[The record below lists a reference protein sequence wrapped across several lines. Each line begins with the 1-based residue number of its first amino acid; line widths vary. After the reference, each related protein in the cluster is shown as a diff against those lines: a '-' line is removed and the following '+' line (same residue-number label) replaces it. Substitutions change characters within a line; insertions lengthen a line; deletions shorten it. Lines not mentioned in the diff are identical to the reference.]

1 MSELDMSL
9 NKVPEKVQSVHL
21 MGICGTGMGAL
32 AGMLKEKGLEVTG
45 SDTQVYPP
53 MSTFLASIGIKI
65 FQDYS
70 PDNLDHHPD
79 LVIVGNVIRRDNE
92 EVRGLAEKK
101 IPFVSFPQALSHLFL
116 KGKIPLV
123 VAGTHGKTTT
133 ASILAA
139 ILEHAGSDPGFMIGG
154 IVKGFG
160 RNYKLGQGPYFVI
173 EGDEYDTA
181 FFDKGPKFL
190 HYQPHIAIL
199 TSVEFDHAD
208 IYRDLAEVKD
218 AFRRFVR
225 IIPSSGVLVAHTED
239 GIVREVIK
247 DASCPV
253 IGYGETHIR
262 LRRTKDKGNNPPS
275 PPFTKGGNTFSSS
288 LEKDDTS
295 SIPPLEKGDTGGFS
309 GEDKDRLWTLTD
321 CLTEGEGAK
330 VSVKKEGGFYARFTS
345 PLIGRHN
352 ALNTLAVIAVLDRI
366 GLAPEAIQ
374 AGLSSFQGVCRRQE
388 VRGIKNGVTVIDD
401 FAHHP
406 TAVHETLL
414 ALRAAYPGRRLIAVF
429 EPRTNSSRRRVF
441 QDDYALSFD
450 AADSII
456 VREPPGLENIPE
468 QDRFSSGNLVEDL
481 KTRGRTAY
489 YFPDTDGI
497 LGFLKEYARGG
508 DVIAI
513 MSNGGF
519 DNIHKRLLDIL

>member
-1 MSELDMSL
+1 MFELDMQL
-9 NKVPEKVQSVHL
+9 NKMPEKVQSVHL

-65 FQDYS
+65 FQGYS
-70 PDNLDHHPD
+70 LDNLNHDPD
-79 LVIVGNVIRRDNE
+79 LVIVGNVIRRENE
-92 EVRGLAEKK
+92 EVRGLAERN
-101 IPFVSFPQALSHLFL
+101 IPFLSFPQALSHLFL

-139 ILEHAGSDPGFMIGG
+139 ILEHAGLDPGFMIGG

-160 RNYKLGQGPYFVI
+160 RNYKLGKGPYFVI

-190 HYQPHIAIL
+190 HYRPHIAIL

-225 IIPSSGVLVAHTED
+225 IIPSSGALVAHTED

-247 DASCPV
+247 DAPCTV
-253 IGYGETHIR
+253 IGYGE
-262 LRRTKDKGNNPPS
+262 DKGL
-275 PPFTKGGNTFSSS
+275 TWS
-288 LEKDDTS
+288 LA
-295 SIPPLEKGDTGGFS
+295 
-309 GEDKDRLWTLTD
+309 D
-321 CLTEGEGAK
+321 CLTEGGGTEF
-330 VSVKKEGGFYARFTS
+330 SVKKEGGFYARFTG

-366 GLAPEAIQ
+366 GIAPEAIQ
-374 AGLSSFQGVCRRQE
+374 AGLSSFQGVRRRQE
-388 VRGIKNGVTVIDD
+388 VRGIKNDVTVIDD

-406 TAVHETLL
+406 TAVRETLL

-468 QDRFSSGNLVEDL
+468 QDRFSSRNLVEDL

-497 LGFLKEYARGG
+497 LGFLKEHAGGG
-508 DVIAI
+508 DVIAV

-519 DNIHKRLLDIL
+519 DNIHQRLLDIL

>member
-1 MSELDMSL
+1 MFDLDMCL
-9 NKVPEKVQSVHL
+9 NKVPEKVRGVHL

-53 MSTFLASIGIKI
+53 MSTFLASLDIKI
-65 FQDYS
+65 FQGYS
-70 PDNLDHHPD
+70 PDNINHHPD
-79 LVIVGNVIRRDNE
+79 LVIVGNVIRRENE

-101 IPFVSFPQALSHLFL
+101 IPFVSFPQALRHLFL

-139 ILEHAGSDPGFMIGG
+139 ILEHAGLDPGFMIGG

-225 IIPSSGVLVAHTED
+225 IIPASGALVAHTED

-247 DASCPV
+247 DAPCPV
-253 IGYGETHIR
+253 IGYGE
-262 LRRTKDKGNNPPS
+262 DKGL
-275 PPFTKGGNTFSSS
+275 T
-288 LEKDDTS
+288 
-295 SIPPLEKGDTGGFS
+295 
-309 GEDKDRLWTLTD
+309 WTLAD
-321 CLTEGEGAK
+321 CLTEEGRTRF
-330 VSVKKEGGFYARFTS
+330 SVKKEGGFYAHFTS

-366 GLAPEAIQ
+366 GLSPEAIQ

-388 VRGIKNGVTVIDD
+388 VRGIKNDITVIDD

-406 TAVHETLL
+406 TAVRETLL

-429 EPRTNSSRRRVF
+429 EPRTNSSRRKVF
-441 QDDYALSFD
+441 QDDYAHSFD
-450 AADSII
+450 AADSVI

-468 QDRFSSGNLVEDL
+468 QDRFSSRTLVEDL

-497 LGFLKEYARGG
+497 LGFLKEHVRGG

-519 DNIHKRLLDIL
+519 DNIHEKLLAIL

>member
-1 MSELDMSL
+1 MSDLDMSL
-9 NKVPEKVQSVHL
+9 NKVPEKLQCVHL

-53 MSTFLASIGIKI
+53 MSTFLASLGIKI
-65 FQDYS
+65 FQGYS
-70 PDNLDHHPD
+70 PDNLGHDPD
-79 LVIVGNVIRRDNE
+79 LVIVGNVIRRENE
-92 EVRGLAEKK
+92 EVRGLAERN
-101 IPFVSFPQALSHLFL
+101 IPFLSFPQALSHLFL

-160 RNYKLGQGPYFVI
+160 RNYKLGKGPYFVI

-190 HYQPHIAIL
+190 HYQPQIAIL

-225 IIPSSGVLVAHTED
+225 IIPASGALVAHTEE
-239 GIVREVIK
+239 GIVREVVK
-247 DASCPV
+247 DAPCPV
-253 IGYGETHIR
+253 IGYGE
-262 LRRTKDKGNNPPS
+262 DKGL
-275 PPFTKGGNTFSSS
+275 T
-288 LEKDDTS
+288 
-295 SIPPLEKGDTGGFS
+295 
-309 GEDKDRLWTLTD
+309 WTLTD
-321 CLTEGEGAK
+321 CLTEGEGTRL
-330 VSVKKEGGFYARFTS
+330 SVKKEGGFYAHFIS

-366 GLAPEAIQ
+366 GLSPEAIQ

-406 TAVHETLL
+406 TAVRETLL

-468 QDRFSSGNLVEDL
+468 QDRFSSRNLVKDL

-497 LGFLKEYARGG
+497 LGFLKEHARGG
-508 DVIAI
+508 DVIAV

-519 DNIHKRLLDIL
+519 DNIHEKLLAIL

>member
-1 MSELDMSL
+1 MFDLDMSL
-9 NKVPEKVQSVHL
+9 NKVIEKVRSVHL

-53 MSTFLASIGIKI
+53 MSTVLASLDIKI
-65 FQDYS
+65 FQGYS
-70 PDNLDHHPD
+70 PDNINHHPD

-92 EVRGLAEKK
+92 ELRGLAEKK
-101 IPFVSFPQALSHLFL
+101 IPFVSFPQALKYFFL
-116 KGKIPLV
+116 REKTPLV

-139 ILEHAGSDPGFMIGG
+139 ILEHAGLDPGFMIGG

-225 IIPSSGVLVAHTED
+225 IIPSSGALVAHTED
-239 GIVREVIK
+239 GIVREVIN

-253 IGYGETHIR
+253 VGYGEDKR
-262 LRRTKDKGNNPPS
+262 LP
-275 PPFTKGGNTFSSS
+275 
-288 LEKDDTS
+288 
-295 SIPPLEKGDTGGFS
+295 
-309 GEDKDRLWTLTD
+309 WTLAD
-321 CLTEGEGAK
+321 CLTEGKGARF
-330 VSVKKEGGFYARFTS
+330 SVKKEGGFYARFTS

-366 GLAPEAIQ
+366 GLSPEAIQ

-388 VRGIKNGVTVIDD
+388 VRGIKNDVTVIDD

-429 EPRTNSSRRRVF
+429 EPRTNSSRRKVF
-441 QDDYALSFD
+441 QDDYAHSFD
-450 AADSII
+450 AADSVI

-468 QDRFSSGNLVEDL
+468 QDRFSSRTLVEDL

-497 LGFLKEYARGG
+497 LGFLKEHARGG

>member
-1 MSELDMSL
+1 MPDLDMSL
-9 NKVPEKVQSVHL
+9 NNVPEKVQSVHL

-32 AGMLKEKGLEVTG
+32 TGMLKEKGLEVTG

-53 MSTFLASIGIKI
+53 MSTFLASLGIKI
-65 FQDYS
+65 FQGYS
-70 PDNLDHHPD
+70 PDNLNHHPD
-79 LVIVGNVIRRDNE
+79 LVIVGNVIRRENE
-92 EVRGLAEKK
+92 EVCGLAERK
-101 IPFVSFPQALSHLFL
+101 IPFVSFPQALRHLFL

-160 RNYKLGQGPYFVI
+160 RNYKLGNGPYFVI

-225 IIPSSGVLVAHTED
+225 IIPASGALVAHTED

-247 DASCPV
+247 DAPCPV
-253 IGYGETHIR
+253 IGYGE
-262 LRRTKDKGNNPPS
+262 DKGL
-275 PPFTKGGNTFSSS
+275 T
-288 LEKDDTS
+288 
-295 SIPPLEKGDTGGFS
+295 
-309 GEDKDRLWTLTD
+309 WTLAG
-321 CLTEGEGAK
+321 CLTEGEGVK
-330 VSVKKEGGFYARFTS
+330 VSVKKEGGFYAEFIS

-366 GLAPEAIQ
+366 GLSPEAIQ

-406 TAVHETLL
+406 TAVRETLL

-429 EPRTNSSRRRVF
+429 EPRTNSSRRKVF

-468 QDRFSSGNLVEDL
+468 QDRFSSRNLVEDL

-497 LGFLKEYARGG
+497 LGFLKEHAGGG

-519 DNIHKRLLDIL
+519 DNIHEKLLAIL

>member
-1 MSELDMSL
+1 MFDLDMRL
-9 NKVPEKVQSVHL
+9 NKVPEKVRSVHL

-32 AGMLKEKGLEVTG
+32 AGMLKEKGLQVTG

-53 MSTFLASIGIKI
+53 MSTFLASLDIRI
-65 FQDYS
+65 FQGYS
-70 PDNLDHHPD
+70 PDNINHHPD
-79 LVIVGNVIRRDNE
+79 LVIVGNVIRRENE

-101 IPFVSFPQALSHLFL
+101 IPFVSFPQALKYFFL
-116 KGKIPLV
+116 REKIPLV

-133 ASILAA
+133 ASLLAA
-139 ILEHAGSDPGFMIGG
+139 ILEHAGLDPGFMIGG

-208 IYRDLAEVKD
+208 IYRDLAEVKN
-218 AFRRFVR
+218 AFRRFVQ
-225 IIPSSGVLVAHTED
+225 IIPSSGALVAHTED
-239 GIVREVIK
+239 EIVREVINN
-247 DASCPV
+247 ASCPV
-253 IGYGETHIR
+253 IGYGE
-262 LRRTKDKGNNPPS
+262 DKRS
-275 PPFTKGGNTFSSS
+275 P
-288 LEKDDTS
+288 
-295 SIPPLEKGDTGGFS
+295 
-309 GEDKDRLWTLTD
+309 WTLAD
-321 CLTEGEGAK
+321 CLTEGKGTRF
-330 VSVKKEGGFYARFTS
+330 SVKKEGGFYAHFTS

-366 GLAPEAIQ
+366 GLSPEAIQ

-388 VRGIKNGVTVIDD
+388 VRGIKNDVTVIDD

-414 ALRAAYPGRRLIAVF
+414 ALRAAYTGRRLIAVF
-429 EPRTNSSRRRVF
+429 EPRTNSSRRKVF
-441 QDDYALSFD
+441 QDDYAHSFD
-450 AADSII
+450 AADSVI
-456 VREPPGLENIPE
+456 VREPPGLENIPI
-468 QDRFSSGNLVEDL
+468 QDRFSSRTLVEDL

-519 DNIHKRLLDIL
+519 DNIHEKLLAIL

>member
-1 MSELDMSL
+1 MFDLDMSL
-9 NKVPEKVQSVHL
+9 NRVTEKVRSVHL

-32 AGMLKEKGLEVTG
+32 AGMLKEKGLQVTG

-53 MSTFLASIGIKI
+53 MSTFLASLDIKI
-65 FQDYS
+65 FQGYS
-70 PDNLDHHPD
+70 PDNINHHPD

-92 EVRGLAEKK
+92 ELRGLAEKN
-101 IPFVSFPQALSHLFL
+101 IPFVSFPQALKYFFL
-116 KGKIPLV
+116 REKTPLV

-139 ILEHAGSDPGFMIGG
+139 ILEHAGLDPGFMIGG

-225 IIPSSGVLVAHTED
+225 IIPSSGALVAHTED

-253 IGYGETHIR
+253 IGYGE
-262 LRRTKDKGNNPPS
+262 DKGL
-275 PPFTKGGNTFSSS
+275 T
-288 LEKDDTS
+288 
-295 SIPPLEKGDTGGFS
+295 
-309 GEDKDRLWTLTD
+309 WTLAG
-321 CLTEGEGAK
+321 CLTEGEGAR
-330 VSVKKEGGFYARFTS
+330 VSVKKEGGFYAHFTS

-366 GLAPEAIQ
+366 GLSPEAIQ

-388 VRGIKNGVTVIDD
+388 VRGIKNDVTVIDD

-406 TAVHETLL
+406 TAVRETLL

-429 EPRTNSSRRRVF
+429 EPRTNSSRRKVF
-441 QDDYALSFD
+441 QDDYAHSFD
-450 AADSII
+450 AADSVI

-468 QDRFSSGNLVEDL
+468 QDRFSSRTLTEDL

-497 LGFLKEYARGG
+497 LGFLKEHARGG

-519 DNIHKRLLDIL
+519 DNIHERLLDIL

>member
-1 MSELDMSL
+1 MFDLDMCL
-9 NKVPEKVQSVHL
+9 NKVAEKVQSVHL

-32 AGMLKEKGLEVTG
+32 AGMLKEKGLQVTG

-53 MSTFLASIGIKI
+53 MSTFLASLDIKI
-65 FQDYS
+65 FQGYS
-70 PDNLDHHPD
+70 PDNINHHPD

-92 EVRGLAEKK
+92 ELRGLAEKN
-101 IPFVSFPQALSHLFL
+101 IPFVSFPQALKYFFL
-116 KGKIPLV
+116 REKTSLV

-139 ILEHAGSDPGFMIGG
+139 ILEHAGLDPGFMIGG

-218 AFRRFVR
+218 AFRRLVG
-225 IIPSSGVLVAHTED
+225 IIPSSGALVAHTED

-253 IGYGETHIR
+253 IGYGE
-262 LRRTKDKGNNPPS
+262 DKGL
-275 PPFTKGGNTFSSS
+275 T
-288 LEKDDTS
+288 
-295 SIPPLEKGDTGGFS
+295 
-309 GEDKDRLWTLTD
+309 WTLAD
-321 CLTEGEGAK
+321 CLTEEGRTRF
-330 VSVKKEGGFYARFTS
+330 SVKKEGGFYAHFTS

-366 GLAPEAIQ
+366 GLSPEAIQ

-388 VRGIKNGVTVIDD
+388 VRGIKNDVTVIDD

-406 TAVHETLL
+406 TAVRETLL

-429 EPRTNSSRRRVF
+429 EPRTNSSRRKVF

-450 AADSII
+450 AADFII

-468 QDRFSSGNLVEDL
+468 QDRFSSGSLVEDL

-497 LGFLKEYARGG
+497 LGFLKEHARGG

-519 DNIHKRLLDIL
+519 DNIHEKLLAIL

>member
-1 MSELDMSL
+1 MFDLDMSL
-9 NKVPEKVQSVHL
+9 NRVTEKVRSVHL

-53 MSTFLASIGIKI
+53 MSTFLASLGIKI
-65 FQDYS
+65 FQGYS
-70 PDNLDHHPD
+70 PDNLNHHPA
-79 LVIVGNVIRRDNE
+79 LVIVGNVIRRENE

-101 IPFVSFPQALSHLFL
+101 IPFVSFPQALRHLFL

-225 IIPSSGVLVAHTED
+225 IIPASGALVAHTED

-247 DASCPV
+247 DAPCPV
-253 IGYGETHIR
+253 IGYGE
-262 LRRTKDKGNNPPS
+262 DKGL
-275 PPFTKGGNTFSSS
+275 T
-288 LEKDDTS
+288 
-295 SIPPLEKGDTGGFS
+295 
-309 GEDKDRLWTLTD
+309 WTLAD
-321 CLTEGEGAK
+321 CLTEEGRTRF
-330 VSVKKEGGFYARFTS
+330 SVKKEGGFYAHFTS

-366 GLAPEAIQ
+366 GLSPEAIQ

-388 VRGIKNGVTVIDD
+388 VRGIKNDVTVIDD

-406 TAVHETLL
+406 TAVRETLL

-429 EPRTNSSRRRVF
+429 EPRTNSSRRKVF

-468 QDRFSSGNLVEDL
+468 QDRFSSRTLVEDL

-497 LGFLKEYARGG
+497 LGFLKEHARGG

-519 DNIHKRLLDIL
+519 DNIHEKLLAIL